1 MSTRTIHWTE
11 DTKTM
16 KIRTDV
22 PGFFIEFGQQM
33 VIRVKNDTENL
44 IPPGTVVYLNGS
56 QTFPTLEIADH
67 SSYLTSEGTLGFVAH
82 NMSGNTDGYVVT
94 KGIFRNVDLSDF
106 SDGNVIYLCSGGTF
120 TNIKPIAPLPEVYLG
135 TVIKSGVNG
144 ILNVDINL
152 GFELEELHNIK
163 ITNPSNGDALVWD
176 TDESLWMNKGI
187 SSVSGNTSW
196 TIDFM
201 DSNSI
206 DIYPVTNFRITSIDN
221 IKNTPS
227 ITILVNDISYNL
239 NQPISSGDKITIIS
253 DINSVVLLNI
263 EE

>member
-1 MSTRTIHWTE
+1 MSTRSIHWTE

-16 KIRTDV
+16 KIRTDI
-22 PGFFIEFGQQM
+22 PDFFIEFGQQM

-44 IPPGTVVYLNGS
+44 ISTGTVVLLNGS
-56 QTFPTLEIADH
+56 QTFPTLEIADY

-94 KGIFRNVDLSDF
+94 KGILRNVDLSNF
-106 SDGNVIYLCSGGTF
+106 LDGDEIYLYSGGTIS
-120 TNIKPIAPLPEVYLG
+120 NIKPIAPLPEVYLG

-163 ITNPSNGDALVWD
+163 ITNPSNGDVLVWD
-176 TDESLWMNKGI
+176 TDESVWTNKTVGSI
-187 SSVSGNTSW
+187 SGNTNW

-206 DIYPVTNFRITSIDN
+206 DIYPAMDFKITSIVN
-221 IKNTPS
+221 IKYEPV
-227 ITILVNDISYNL
+227 ITILVNDNNYTLGQQIL
-239 NQPISSGDKITIIS
+239 SGDKITITS
-253 DINSVVLLNI
+253 NINSVILLNI